1 VLVPIRRESKING
14 CVSGPHLL
22 LAVAMVKL
30 AVRDLDDPRFSAGA
44 KAFLRGEPY
53 EGSKPEVEA
62 DLIADVLGYGGKWE
76 TNG

>member
-1 VLVPIRRESKING
+1 
-14 CVSGPHLL
+14 
-22 LAVAMVKL
+22 MVKL